1 MIDRE
6 LSFEAFNAKKLTASE
21 VAKSFVVPDTFRS
34 IAGTDHSYLIG
45 PRGSGKTTLLRMLT
59 TESLNAWQGAEA
71 KEIKKQINFWSVFL
85 PTDQLWSQQASE
97 SHARSLFALQGL
109 YAFTESASYLS
120 LPSSGSGVRIGP
132 GEERKLVTNLAEGWG
147 LDVAAPTLL
156 GLQQEVDRRLIAV
169 GRGDQTALEL
179 GNGTALSLLDFS
191 VRTFNRVVDRVGK
204 KWALLLDEMEL
215 APRVIHEE
223 VNAYV
228 RGGSGELLIKVS
240 MSPFDRFIDSDQ
252 SSGVPVPGHDFRVVH
267 LSGQARHDIERITI
281 GLWRET
287 LKSRGL
293 PAISMERAL
302 GGSTFDYGYRGK
314 TSKAR
319 IAAYL
324 EDAYLEDNSFAEW
337 VRRRRVDL
345 AHIDE
350 MTYQEYSAT
359 VRKVYPLL
367 VFRRSL
373 LNFSDG
379 NVVGRRSGRRATD
392 PFVGVTAVTT
402 ALEGNPR
409 WIKIAFS
416 EMVDHWDMKRSQ
428 VSAGYQLSALLG
440 LSSRFEA
447 LLRVLPRPES
457 MAHSMSVMDLVN
469 VVAKYMSDANLGSFH
484 ADPVNV
490 FTVDRNAPPPVLDA
504 IITGLYAGAIVHV
517 RDRLSPDVLDTFA
530 GQRFRLA
537 YVFGLRPGREFPLRL
552 GKDVRL
558 SSIVQP
564 QNGGADR
571 DVQLEF
577 DWS

>member
-1 MIDRE
+1 MNDRE

-21 VAKSFVVPDTFRS
+21 VADSFVVPDTFRA
-34 IAGTDHSYLIG
+34 IAGSDHCYLIG

-59 TESLNAWQGAEA
+59 AESLNAWKGQEA
-71 KEIKKQINFWSVFL
+71 DELKPQIGFWSVFL
-85 PTDQLWSQQASE
+85 PTDQLWSQQTSE
-97 SHARSLFALQGL
+97 EHARALFALQGL
-109 YAFTESASYLS
+109 YAFIESVNYL
-120 LPSSGSGVRIGP
+120 LSSRSKEPVSVGP
-132 GEERKLVTNLAEGWG
+132 AEERGFVEDLARGWG
-147 LDVAAPTLL
+147 LTVDAPTLL
-156 GLQQEVDRRLIAV
+156 GLQQEVDHRLIQV
-169 GRGDQTALEL
+169 GRGNGEAVQI
-179 GNGTALSLLDFS
+179 GSGTALSLLDFS
-191 VRTFNRVVDRVGK
+191 VRTFNRVIDQASR
-204 KWALLLDEMEL
+204 KWALLIDEMEL
-215 APRVIHEE
+215 APRVIHDE
-223 VNAYV
+223 VNNYV
-228 RGGSGELLIKVS
+228 RGGNGALLVKVS
-240 MSPFDRFIDSDQ
+240 MSPFDRYMDSDR

-267 LSGQARHDIERITI
+267 LAGQSRADVEKITR
-281 GLWRET
+281 GLWAET

-293 PAISMERAL
+293 PKVPMWRGL
-302 GGSTFDYGYRGK
+302 GGSALDYGFRGK
-314 TSKAR
+314 SDKSR

-324 EDAYLEDNSFAEW
+324 EEAYLDDREFAAW

-345 AHIDE
+345 SHIEE
-350 MTYQEYSAT
+350 MSYAEYSAT

-379 NVVGRRSGRRATD
+379 RPVGRRSGRRATD
-392 PFVGVTAVTT
+392 PFVGAVAVTT

-416 EMVDHWDMKRSQ
+416 EMVDNWDIKRSK
-428 VSAGYQLSALLG
+428 VSAGAQEAALVG
-440 LSSRFEA
+440 LSNRFEA

-457 MAHSMSVMDLVN
+457 MAHSMSVMDLVD
-469 VVAKYMSDANLGSFH
+469 VVARYMSEGNLGKFQ
-484 ADPVNV
+484 ADPVNA
-490 FTVDRNAPPPVLDA
+490 FTVDRTAPPPVLDA

-537 YVFGLRPGREFPLRL
+537 YVFGVRPGREFPLRL

-564 QNGGADR
+564 PKPTTDQGM
-571 DVQLEF
+571 QLEF